1 MLKHLSKYIYAYLL
15 LFFLFVTSLLLIS
28 LIPSSYLKKN
38 IGSSVEVLKHEGVYP
53 SVGIPWRKI
62 ILDNYTDAIMLNTAY
77 SINSAE
83 AFKSSL
89 INKRYY
95 DGSEGKTQID
105 NLEEMYNK
113 NVEPNAGYERYWH
126 GYLLYLRPMLTVF
139 PYEVIRI
146 INAILLYGG
155 FLYLLFLTLKKLG
168 GKLTIALLAG
178 FVAIDFFFIWKSMQF
193 SSIFHIA
200 IFSSIYLLLHHK
212 KIQNQYL
219 LFFIIGGLTAF
230 FDLLTAPLITLGL
243 PLIVLTYL
251 NKSNVKTVI
260 VHCISWGIGYL
271 LLWLSK
277 WVLVELLFAPGAIQ
291 TALKTISSRTV
302 SEPDPNF
309 SYMQTLKLN
318 IFQLI
323 GYHKSNKIFVLVSA
337 IISSIFLVRYFSF
350 NKKKLQN
357 IVPWIII
364 GVMPYVWYVVAANHS
379 YLHVWYTYRI
389 QFISVVSFIILA
401 TEFINWEKV
410 KKEIKLS

>member
-1 MLKHLSKYIYAYLL
+1 MLKHFSKYLYTYLL
-15 LFFLFVTSLLLIS
+15 LFSLFVASLLLIS
-28 LIPSSYLKKN
+28 IIPSTYLKKN
-38 IGSSVEVLKHEGVYP
+38 IGSSVEVLKYEGVYP

-62 ILDNYTDAIMLNTAY
+62 TLDNYTDAIMLNTAY

-95 DGSEGKTQID
+95 DGSNGKNQLD
-105 NLEEMYNK
+105 NLEEIYNK

-126 GYLLYLRPMLTVF
+126 GYLVFLRPLLAVF
-139 PYEVIRI
+139 SYDVIRI
-146 INAILLYGG
+146 LNAVLLYGG
-155 FLYLLFLTLKKLG
+155 FLYLFFLTWKKLG
-168 GKLTIALLAG
+168 KKLSIALLVG

-200 IFSSIYLLLHHK
+200 IFSSIYLVLHQK
-212 KIQNQYL
+212 KVQNQYL
-219 LFFIIGGLTAF
+219 LFFIVGGLTSF

-243 PLIVLTYL
+243 PLIFIVYL
-251 NKSNVKTVI
+251 NKSNIKTVI
-260 VHCISWGIGYL
+260 LHCLAWGSGYL

-291 TALKTISSRTV
+291 TALNTISSRTV

-309 SYMQTLKLN
+309 SYVQTLKLN

-323 GYHKSNKIFVLVSA
+323 GYHKSNKIIVLVSG
-337 IISSIFLVRYFSF
+337 IITSIFLLRYISF
-350 NKKKLQN
+350 NKKKISSVLS
-357 IVPWIII
+357 WIMIGII
-364 GVMPYVWYVVAANHS
+364 PYVWYLVAANHS

-389 QFISVVSFIILA
+389 QFISVVALLFLQRSL
-401 TEFINWEKV
+401 
-410 KKEIKLS
+410 

>member
-1 MLKHLSKYIYAYLL
+1 MFKHIRSYFLSYILL
-15 LFFLFVTSLLLIS
+15 LFLFITSLLVIS
-28 LIPSSYLKKN
+28 LIPSTHLKEN
-38 IGSSVEVLKHEGVYP
+38 IGSSVNVLKNEGIYP

-62 ILDNYTDAIMLNTAY
+62 TLDNYTDALMLNTAY
-77 SINSAE
+77 SINSAV

-95 DGSEGKTQID
+95 DGSSGKNQLD
-105 NLEEMYNK
+105 NLEEIYNK
-113 NVEPNAGYERYWH
+113 NVEPNTGYERYWH
-126 GYLLYLRPMLTVF
+126 GYLVFLRPLLVVF
-139 PYEVIRI
+139 YYDVIRI
-146 INAILLYGG
+146 LNAVLLYSG

-168 GKLTIALLAG
+168 KKLTIALLVG
-178 FVAIDFFFIWKSMQF
+178 FVVVDFFFIWKSLQF

-200 IFSSIYLLLHHK
+200 IFSSIYLVLHHK
-212 KIQNQYL
+212 KVQNHYL
-219 LFFIIGGLTAF
+219 LFFIVGGLTSF

-243 PLIVLTYL
+243 PLICLVYL

-260 VHCISWGIGYL
+260 LHCFAWGAGYL

-291 TALKTISSRTV
+291 TALKTISSRTI

-309 SYMQTLKLN
+309 SYLQTIKLN

-323 GYHKSNKIFVLVSA
+323 GYHKSNKIIVLVTG
-337 IISSIFLVRYFSF
+337 IITAVFLLRYISF
-350 NKKKLQN
+350 NKKKTRLA
-357 IVPWIII
+357 VSWIFIGII
-364 GVMPYVWYVVAANHS
+364 PYAWYLIAANHS

-389 QFISVVSFIILA
+389 QLISVVSLIILA

-410 KKEIKLS
+410 KKEIKI